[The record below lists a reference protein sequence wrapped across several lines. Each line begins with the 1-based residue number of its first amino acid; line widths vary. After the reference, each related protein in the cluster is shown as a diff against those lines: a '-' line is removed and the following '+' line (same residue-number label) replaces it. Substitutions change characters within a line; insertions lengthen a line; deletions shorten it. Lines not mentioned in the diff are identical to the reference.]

1 MEKFQPKDK
10 LKIFEFS
17 KPNEI
22 KTEIKANLMK
32 FKTKLNDYKFSFL
45 QTPDI
50 KYKNLYK
57 SMGIF

>member
-22 KTEIKANLMK
+22 KAEIKANLMK
-32 FKTKLNDYKFSFL
+32 FKTKLNDYKICFL
-45 QTPDI
+45 QTPDL